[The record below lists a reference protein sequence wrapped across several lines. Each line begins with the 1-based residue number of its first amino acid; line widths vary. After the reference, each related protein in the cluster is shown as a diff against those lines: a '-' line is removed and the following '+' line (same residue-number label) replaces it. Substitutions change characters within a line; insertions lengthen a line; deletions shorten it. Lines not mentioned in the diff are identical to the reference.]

1 MSYILGILII
11 LIAMLVIG
19 VKVEIITGIIMGGLM
34 LINFLLL
41 LFFTGCAVMLAGS
54 KQKRAVFSRIE
65 VRTGDD
71 SENKGKFD
79 RACYLIDGR
88 EFPNAFPCEIVLKD
102 KLYIPDKSVTV
113 WLCEKKGFVF
123 DRNAFAAV
131 ITGFFFFAVIC
142 TVMGVMLM
150 TG

>member
-19 VKVEIITGIIMGGLM
+19 VKVEIITGIILGGLM
-34 LINFLLL
+34 LVNFLLL
-41 LFFTGCAVMLAGS
+41 LFFVGCSVMLAGS

-65 VRTGDD
+65 VRTGEDK
-71 SENKGKFD
+71 KGKFD
-79 RACYLIDGR
+79 RACYLIEGR

-102 KLYIPDKSVTV
+102 KLYIQDKPVTV
-113 WLCEKKGFVF
+113 WLCEKRGMVF

-131 ITGFFFFAVIC
+131 ITGFIFFAVIC
-142 TVMGVMLM
+142 TVMAVMLIAN
-150 TG
+150 